1 MGLRSL
7 GKETPSQQLGR
18 APSSQVPVGVRSQ
31 WVTRQLADYSTLG
44 GEVTVE
50 RRHCVPTEW
59 G

>member
-7 GKETPSQQLGR
+7 GKETPLPTAGQSPKFPGPGGGR
-18 APSSQVPVGVRSQ
+18 EP
-31 WVTRQLADYSTLG
+31 VTRQLADYSTLG

-50 RRHCVPTEW
+50 RRGGATEW